1 MHIMRVEFAELQLPR
16 FVSSDSDPRV
26 LAVLALYNTPL
37 FKEDRYPG
45 PPSQGINTRLINDFV
60 IDRRRAFVAR
70 DEDGLACAV
79 ACYDS
84 NYRLSKTALLARLIV
99 AKNMHG
105 RGVGAFM
112 IDNLADVTRQQGLEA
127 LRVRSLKDV
136 IGFYATLGFVA
147 DETIPEISDL
157 PYMSLDVRGRVP
169 VVPVCELRQ
178 KTML

>member
-1 MHIMRVEFAELQLPR
+1 MRVEFAELQLPR
-16 FVSSDSDPRV
+16 FVGPDSDPRV
-26 LAVLALYNTPL
+26 FAALALYNTPL

-60 IDRRRAFVAR
+60 VDRRRAFVAR

-99 AKNMHG
+99 AEDMRKY
-105 RGVGAFM
+105 GVGRFM

-127 LRVRSLKDV
+127 LRVQSLKEA
-136 IGFYATLGFVA
+136 IGFYATLGFVT
-147 DETIPEISDL
+147 DEIASVKSDL
-157 PYMSLDVRGRVP
+157 PYMSLDVRGGAP
-169 VVPVCELRQ
+169 AAPVCELRQ
-178 KTML
+178 KTTF